1 MSSEIVVFDTFL
13 EEGKAGPMRLFVYN
27 NGKQINSHTAHGE
40 WDVNRIKQNYES
52 SLNEPVRIRKGN

>member
-13 EEGKAGPMRLFVYN
+13 EEGKEGPKRLFIYQ

>member
-13 EEGKAGPMRLFVYN
+13 EEGKKGPKRLFVYN
-27 NGKQINSHTAHGE
+27 NGKQINSHTAHCE

-52 SLNEPVRIRKGN
+52 SLNEPIRIRQGN